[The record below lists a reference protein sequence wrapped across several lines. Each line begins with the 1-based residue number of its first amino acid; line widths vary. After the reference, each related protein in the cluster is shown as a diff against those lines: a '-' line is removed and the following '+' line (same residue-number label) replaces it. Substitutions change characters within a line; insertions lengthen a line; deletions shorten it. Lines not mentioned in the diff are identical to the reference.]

1 METINELV
9 NEIYEDN
16 YSHLEIDEAMGG
28 DCDCIVHNTLNTI
41 VKYWHESEGE
51 CDKCATSYDLSS
63 RDNRCGDC
71 GNCDTCCTHEGEA
84 K

>member
-16 YSHLEIDEAMGG
+16 YSHIEFDDAMGG
-28 DCDCIVHNTLNTI
+28 ECDCAIHNTLNTI
-41 VKYWHESEGE
+41 VKYWHNEE
-51 CDKCATSYDLSS
+51 
-63 RDNRCGDC
+63 
-71 GNCDTCCTHEGEA
+71 EA

>member
-16 YSHLEIDEAMGG
+16 YSHLEFDEAMGG

-41 VKYWHESEGE
+41 VKYWHEGEGE
-51 CDKCATSYDLSS
+51 
-63 RDNRCGDC
+63 
-71 GNCDTCCTHEGEA
+71 
-84 K
+84 